1 MITKKTLTIGWAAS
15 GLAGFIL
22 IFLSLFGP
30 SLLGLPVFLP
40 AYLGLLWIDK
50 IILIA
55 VIILVLP
62 PGILHHLKW
71 RSENAVDRNLPN
83 FLRDVANAQY
93 TGMTF
98 IRALEYSAEKDYG
111 PLSEHLKWA
120 LAKVSWGIPYE
131 EALQA
136 MADHIGTPLVQRA
149 TMFVIEAGRAG
160 GNIQETMESIAK
172 YIRELEDL
180 NRERLTTMKP
190 NIYIVYVGFLVM
202 IVTVVLVYN
211 TFIVTLLTQEF
222 GGGLGTFGPQTSPI
236 TQLMYLKIYFHTSAI
251 VAFFGG
257 LIAGQMGEDDATNGL
272 KHSVIM
278 MVITL
283 ATFTFFMA

>member
-1 MITKKTLTIGWAAS
+1 M
-15 GLAGFIL
+15 L
-22 IFLSLFGP
+22 IFISLFGP

-62 PGILHHLKW
+62 PSILHHLKW
-71 RSENAVDRNLPN
+71 QSENAVDRNLPN

-111 PLSEHLKWA
+111 PLSDHLKWA

-131 EALQA
+131 EALQT
-136 MADHIGTPLVQRA
+136 MADRIGTPLVQRA

-211 TFIVTLLTQEF
+211 TFIVTLLTQEL
-222 GGGLGTFGPQTSPI
+222 GGGLGAMGPQTSPI

-278 MVITL
+278 MIITL